1 MLRAGVN
8 FLRQFFEAASVRK
21 YRSKTYPNTTPTLT
35 ATKSFHVSKQR
46 TPPKVD
52 HGSRTFDK
60 HVSSSWWSRGCN
72 HRRRDKDSGCHFR
85 NVFLPNTNT
94 AVNIE
99 PVLLAPK
106 VMGVQQLLDTSDG
119 TGGIAVAT
127 AALGNT
133 VSNGLLL
140 IESDA

>member
-1 MLRAGVN
+1 MAPGHSTN
-8 FLRQFFEAASVRK
+8 TFLLPGGLEV
-21 YRSKTYPNTTPTLT
+21 
-35 ATKSFHVSKQR
+35 
-46 TPPKVD
+46 
-52 HGSRTFDK
+52 
-60 HVSSSWWSRGCN
+60 CN

-85 NVFLPNTNT
+85 NVFLPNTNI
-94 AVNIE
+94 AVKRGIE

-106 VMGVQQLLDTSDG
+106 VMGVQQLLDTGDG

-140 IESDA
+140 IEGDAETARCCC